1 MVDSVPGLHLL
12 WHSDLAT
19 LPHSVAWDETVAYLK
34 ARLQEV
40 INAVSVF
47 DKDHDGSIEME
58 DFKGAMTNYGQKLTE
73 DQASKMWKDADTNSD
88 GKLSVQEFA
97 VFLCAM

>member
-1 MVDSVPGLHLL
+1 MVVSVPGLHLL
-12 WHSDLAT
+12 WLSDLAT

-73 DQASKMWKDADTNSD
+73 DQASNMWKDADTNGD
-88 GKLSVQEFA
+88 RKLSVQ
-97 VFLCAM
+97 